1 VFLGR
6 GEDGACEGH
15 ARAADTS
22 GAGDRRSPARA
33 ERDERAARDDR
44 GDDAHRA
51 DRERAV
57 EQREPDPAADT
68 GEQTERDGAVPI

>member
-15 ARAADTS
+15 ARAADHEWR
-22 GAGDRRSPARA
+22 GAIAGRQREH

-51 DRERAV
+51 DRERA
-57 EQREPDPAADT
+57 
-68 GEQTERDGAVPI
+68 